1 MGSSTKVCPRW
12 PTAGLINLRSD
23 GRWRR
28 LSPPP
33 AKTRHLCGLILK
45 SALRRSVPRRR
56 PTFALGTG
64 ATGGVG
70 FTGEAAAFRRSESDA
85 VILPA
90 IFTPYTQQ
98 VTPSLSSEQEEEVRT
113 ELQKRFDAIAEEVL
127 YNGAGSLP
135 VRGDK
140 PKS

>member
-1 MGSSTKVCPRW
+1 MEEIIAAARKN
-12 PTAGLINLRSD
+12 PTPLRLDLEKRLAKKRAEAPSD
-23 GRWRR
+23 
-28 LSPPP
+28 
-33 AKTRHLCGLILK
+33 
-45 SALRRSVPRRR
+45 
-56 PTFALGTG
+56 FALGTG